1 VFIPLV
7 DVLRCPNA
15 HEETWLV
22 ASIYRADNRDIR
34 VGTLGCPI
42 CTAEYPIRD
51 GVVVFDDAVLPPP
64 YTAPDEEEA
73 VRLAAALDLTDARMT
88 TVLQGDWGVQ
98 APIIAGMSPVQ
109 LILVNPPDGVASG
122 DGVSIVRAVS
132 APLAR
137 GSTDAAAFDASA
149 SPAMIASLVASL
161 RPGGRLVGP
170 ASTAIP
176 DGATELARDD
186 DIWVAHAEGATTN
199 APISLA
205 RRRRE

>member
-22 ASIYRADNRDIR
+22 ASIDRADNRDIR
-34 VGTLGCPI
+34 TGMLGCPI

-51 GVVVFDDAVLPPP
+51 GVVIFDEAVPPP
-64 YTAPDEEEA
+64 QYLAPSDEEA
-73 VRLAAALDLTDARMT
+73 MRLAAALDLTDARMT
-88 TVLQGDWGVQ
+88 AVLEGAWGAQ

-109 LILVNPPDGVASG
+109 LILVNPPDGIVSG

-137 GSTDAAAFDASA
+137 GSIDAAAFDASA

-170 ASTAIP
+170 ASTAMP

-186 DIWVAHAEGATTN
+186 DIWVAHVEGGTTS
-199 APISLA
+199 APISLT
-205 RRRRE
+205 RRRQ

>member
-1 VFIPLV
+1 MFIPLV

-22 ASIYRADNRDIR
+22 ASIDRADDRDIR
-34 VGTLGCPI
+34 AGTLGCPI

-51 GVVVFDDAVLPPP
+51 GVVIFDEAVPPPP
-64 YTAPDEEEA
+64 YRAPSEEDA

-88 TVLQGDWGVQ
+88 AVLQGDWGAH
-98 APIIAGMSPVQ
+98 APIIVGMSPVQ
-109 LILVNPPDGVASG
+109 LILVNPPDGIASG

-132 APLAR
+132 ASLAR
-137 GSTDAAAFDASA
+137 GSVDAAAFDGSA
-149 SPAMIASLVASL
+149 SPAMIASLVASVRL
-161 RPGGRLVGP
+161 GGRLVAP
-170 ASTAIP
+170 ASIAMP
-176 DGATELARDD
+176 DGATELVRDD
-186 DIWVAHAEGATTN
+186 DIWVAHVEGGATS